1 MLGACRSEQVGGPC
15 SEEFDWFSSRY
26 DCREARYGSSSRVME
41 TVAMVVVVVLGIGGG
56 VVALDCDLLVCLFD
70 GLLGYITIAMG

>member
-41 TVAMVVVVVLGIGGG
+41 TVAMLVL
-56 VVALDCDLLVCLFD
+56 VLAVLLLLLLWICLLAWD
-70 GLLGYITIAMG
+70 ITIAMG